1 MRLAGIA
8 HDWRAAVK
16 NHRRRPAFLVTAAV
30 MLAAGLGFNTAL
42 YAVVRSVLLD
52 PLPYAEPSRIVM
64 LWTGRHP
71 DGAGAVNSYPDF
83 ADWKSAATSFDA
95 MAAYNISFGA
105 IESPG
110 QDPEEIGGATVSPDF
125 FRVLGVRA
133 HIGRTLEPGDY
144 GPATDLG
151 RPIVISHRLWQR
163 RFGGD
168 PGVLRRTITLAER
181 PRIVV
186 GVLPPEF
193 RQPEPFWD
201 QTADFWSP
209 QIVSDEMRAE
219 RASRFL
225 RVIARLG
232 AGVEI
237 DRARAEMDA
246 IGKRLMAQ
254 SPATNTASVVLAPVA
269 DELIGDT
276 RPLLLLYLG
285 AAVLV
290 LALAMANI
298 ANLLLAR
305 AVGRRA
311 ELALRAALGAD
322 RGRLMSQLIAE
333 STIAGLAGGLAG
345 LGVAAAGLHA
355 LRLYAPLDIPGA
367 DRIGIDAGVAAF
379 AVVLSM
385 LTGALCGLAPAWRVT
400 RERMSSSLV
409 EARGTH
415 GPGVSRA
422 RSWLVGLEI
431 ALAVPLVVGA
441 VLLATTLVKMQ
452 RVDPGFEAAR
462 VLQFRVTLAGER
474 YKPDTARE
482 SFFRDLNTR
491 LAAVPGA
498 DAVGIVSSLPLG
510 GLNNFGGSIVYEAL
524 DGTPAQLP
532 VGFRAASAGYFPAM
546 GIPVRAGAPLSDAPG
561 DADRVVINEKA
572 AALMWGGANA
582 IGRRI
587 RFGLP
592 GDATPEPWLTIVGV
606 VGNVRHEGLTRDHIP
621 EVFRPYAALPAS
633 TMTVAVR
640 SREDPAA
647 LAQSVRQVV
656 RDADS
661 RLPLVGFGPA
671 TQYVEGQLAGAR
683 FGVLCA
689 FIFGGLAIVLATF
702 GIFAVLSFL
711 VSHRTRE
718 IGVRMALG
726 ATPGQVRALVLRESL
741 TPAIAGGAAGALMAA
756 WLVRGLTSQLFGVS
770 PGDPLAY
777 AGAVAL
783 LLAVSMAA
791 SWWPARRAMGID
803 PIKALREQ

>member
-1 MRLAGIA
+1 MSPRTRLVSMA
-8 HDWRAAVK
+8 HDWRAALK
-16 NHRRRPAFLVTAAV
+16 NHARRPAFLVTAAV

-52 PLPYAEPSRIVM
+52 PLPYADPARIVM
-64 LWTGRHP
+64 LWSGRHP
-71 DGAGAVNSYPDF
+71 DGAGAVSSYPDF
-83 ADWKSAATSFDA
+83 ADWQNAANSFDA
-95 MAAYNISFGA
+95 MASYNISFGA

-168 PGVLRRTITLAER
+168 PNVLRRTITLAER

-193 RQPEPFWD
+193 VQPEPFWD

-209 QIVSDEMRAE
+209 QVVSDEMRAA
-219 RASRFL
+219 RNSRFL
-225 RVIARLG
+225 RVIGRLG
-232 AGVEI
+232 AGVDL

-246 IGKRLMAQ
+246 IGTRLMAA
-254 SPATNTASVVLAPVA
+254 SPATNKASVVVAPIA

-276 RPLLLLYLG
+276 GPLLLLYLG

-305 AVGRRA
+305 AVGRRT
-311 ELALRAALGAD
+311 EMALRAALGAD

-355 LRLYAPLDIPGA
+355 LRLYAPSVLGGAPGV

-385 LTGALCGLAPAWRVT
+385 LTGVICGLAPAWRVT
-400 RERMSSSLV
+400 RARVSSSL
-409 EARGTH
+409 ADMRGTP
-415 GPGVSRA
+415 GPAVSRA

-441 VLLATTLVKMQ
+441 ALLATTLVKMQ
-452 RVDPGFEAAR
+452 RVDPGFEASR
-462 VLQFRVTLAGER
+462 VLQFRVTLTGKR
-474 YKPDTARE
+474 YDARE
-482 SFFRDLNTR
+482 ASLEFFRDLETR
-491 LAAVPGA
+491 LAALPGA
-498 DAVGIVSSLPLG
+498 EGAGIVSSLPLG
-510 GLNNFGGSIVYEAL
+510 GLNNWGGSVVYERP
-524 DGTPAQLP
+524 DGTLDQLA
-532 VGFRAASAGYFPAM
+532 VGFRTASAGYFRAM
-546 GIPVRAGAPLSDAPG
+546 GIPIRRGATFSDAPG

-572 AALMWGGANA
+572 AQLLWGDADPV
-582 IGRRI
+582 GRRV
-587 RFGLP
+587 RFGLTT
-592 GDATPEPWLTIVGV
+592 DATPQPWLTVAAV
-606 VGNVRHEGLTRDHIP
+606 VGNVKHEGLTREPIP
-621 EVFRPYAALPAS
+621 EVFQPYAALRAS

-640 SREDPAA
+640 TKGDPA
-647 LAQSVRQVV
+647 
-656 RDADS
+656 
-661 RLPLVGFGPA
+661 
-671 TQYVEGQLAGAR
+671 
-683 FGVLCA
+683 
-689 FIFGGLAIVLATF
+689 
-702 GIFAVLSFL
+702 
-711 VSHRTRE
+711 
-718 IGVRMALG
+718 
-726 ATPGQVRALVLRESL
+726 
-741 TPAIAGGAAGALMAA
+741 
-756 WLVRGLTSQLFGVS
+756 
-770 PGDPLAY
+770 
-777 AGAVAL
+777 
-783 LLAVSMAA
+783 
-791 SWWPARRAMGID
+791 
-803 PIKALREQ
+803 